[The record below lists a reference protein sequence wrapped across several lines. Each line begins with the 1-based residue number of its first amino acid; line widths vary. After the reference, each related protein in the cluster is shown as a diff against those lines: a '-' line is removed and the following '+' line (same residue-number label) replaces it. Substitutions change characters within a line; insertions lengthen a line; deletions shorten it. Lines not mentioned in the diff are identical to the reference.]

1 LVTVII
7 GIVGAFIGDW
17 FLPQIGI
24 HLGVG
29 IVGAIINA
37 TIGAV
42 LLLVAD
48 PWRGPMEQRLGAPFV
63 AVMLRNHGGEPGGQ
77 FFGAAE
83 QKIPRLRRYAYA
95 LHRLMDM
102 GQKDRSGQ

>member
-1 LVTVII
+1 
-7 GIVGAFIGDW
+7 
-17 FLPQIGI
+17 
-24 HLGVG
+24 
-29 IVGAIINA
+29 
-37 TIGAV
+37 
-42 LLLVAD
+42 
-48 PWRGPMEQRLGAPFV
+48 MEQRLGRRLGAPFV
-63 AVMLRNHGGEPGGQ
+63 AVMLRNHGGEPGGR

>member
-1 LVTVII
+1 
-7 GIVGAFIGDW
+7 
-17 FLPQIGI
+17 
-24 HLGVG
+24 
-29 IVGAIINA
+29 
-37 TIGAV
+37 
-42 LLLVAD
+42 
-48 PWRGPMEQRLGAPFV
+48 MEQRLGAPFV

-102 GQKDRSGQ
+102 GQKTAPASNAREHLADYWLPSPGPAVRHRARLNGSRQTFA